1 MNRYYIQRL
10 SAETCEDVLKKYNPN
25 DKQDVIIVRMYDEPF
40 DLKVKI
46 REAMSEQEF
55 ETFRKLVNGSGEFRD
70 IIDIIMKKKEQETQE
85 VIINKQAEENNQ

>member
-10 SAETCEDVLKKYNPN
+10 SAETCEDVLKKYNPD

-40 DLKVKI
+40 GLKVKI

>member
-10 SAETCEDVLKKYNPN
+10 SAETCEDVLKKYNPD

-85 VIINKQAEENNQ
+85 IIINKQAEENNQ

>member
-25 DKQDVIIVRMYDEPF
+25 EKKDVVIVRMYDEPF

-46 REAMSEQEF
+46 REAMSSDEF
-55 ETFRKLVNGSGEFRD
+55 ETFRKLVNGNGEFRD
-70 IIDIIMKKKEQETQE
+70 IIDIIMKKKL
-85 VIINKQAEENNQ
+85 IRFGF

>member
-1 MNRYYIQRL
+1 MKTYYIQRL
-10 SAETCEDVLKKYNPN
+10 SAETCEDVLKKYNPD

-46 REAMSEQEF
+46 REAMSEDEF

>member
-10 SAETCEDVLKKYNPN
+10 SAETCEDVLKKYNPD

>member
-55 ETFRKLVNGSGEFRD
+55 ETFKKLVNGSGEFRD

>member
-10 SAETCEDVLKKYNPN
+10 SAETCEDVLKKYNPD

-70 IIDIIMKKKEQETQE
+70 IIDIIMKKKEQETQG

>member
-10 SAETCEDVLKKYNPN
+10 SAETCEDVLKKYNP
-25 DKQDVIIVRMYDEPF
+25 DDRQDVIIVRMYDEPF

>member
-25 DKQDVIIVRMYDEPF
+25 EKKDVVIVRMYDEPF

-46 REAMSEQEF
+46 TEAMSSDEF
-55 ETFRKLVNGSGEFRD
+55 ETFRKLVNGNGEFRD

-85 VIINKQAEENNQ
+85 TIINKQAEENNQ

>member
-10 SAETCEDVLKKYNPN
+10 SAETCEDVLKKYNPDN
-25 DKQDVIIVRMYDEPF
+25 KQDVIIVRMYDEPF

-46 REAMSEQEF
+46 REAMSEEEF

>member
-10 SAETCEDVLKKYNPN
+10 SAETCEDVLKKYNPD

-46 REAMSEQEF
+46 REAMSEDEF

-85 VIINKQAEENNQ
+85 IIINKQAAENNQ

>member
-1 MNRYYIQRL
+1 MNKYYIQRL
-10 SAETCEDVLKKYNPN
+10 SAETCEDVLKKYNPD

-46 REAMSEQEF
+46 REAMSEDEF
-55 ETFRKLVNGSGEFRD
+55 ETFRKLINGSGEFRD

>member
-10 SAETCEDVLKKYNPN
+10 SAETCEDVLKKYNPD

-46 REAMSEQEF
+46 REAMSEDEF

-85 VIINKQAEENNQ
+85 VIINKQSEENNQ

>member
-10 SAETCEDVLKKYNPN
+10 SAETCEDVLKKYNPD

-46 REAMSEQEF
+46 REAMSEDEF

-85 VIINKQAEENNQ
+85 IIINKQAEENNQ

>member
-25 DKQDVIIVRMYDEPF
+25 EKKDVVIVRMYVEPF

-46 REAMSEQEF
+46 REAMSSDEF
-55 ETFRKLVNGSGEFRD
+55 ETFRKLVNGNGEFRD

-85 VIINKQAEENNQ
+85 TIINKQAEENNQ

>member
-10 SAETCEDVLKKYNPN
+10 SAETCEDVLKKYNPDN
-25 DKQDVIIVRMYDEPF
+25 KQDVIIVRMYDEPF

-70 IIDIIMKKKEQETQE
+70 IIDIIMKQKEQETQE

>member
-25 DKQDVIIVRMYDEPF
+25 EKKDVVIVRMYDEPF

-46 REAMSEQEF
+46 REAMSSDEF
-55 ETFRKLVNGSGEFRD
+55 ETFRKLVNGNGEFRD
-70 IIDIIMKKKEQETQE
+70 IIDIIMKKKEKETQE
-85 VIINKQAEENNQ
+85 TIINKQAEENNQ

>member
-25 DKQDVIIVRMYDEPF
+25 EKKDVVIVRMYDEPF

-46 REAMSEQEF
+46 REAMSSDEF
-55 ETFRKLVNGSGEFRD
+55 ETFRKLVNGNGEFRD
-70 IIDIIMKKKEQETQE
+70 IIDFIMKKKEQETQE
-85 VIINKQAEENNQ
+85 TIINKQAEENNQ

>member
-1 MNRYYIQRL
+1 M
-10 SAETCEDVLKKYNPN
+10 LKKYNPD

>member
-10 SAETCEDVLKKYNPN
+10 SAETCEDVLKKYNPD

-46 REAMSEQEF
+46 REAMSEDEF

>member
-25 DKQDVIIVRMYDEPF
+25 EKKDVVIVRMYDEPF

-46 REAMSEQEF
+46 REAMSSDEF
-55 ETFRKLVNGSGEFRD
+55 ETFRKLVNCNGEFRD

-85 VIINKQAEENNQ
+85 TIINKQAEENNQ

>member
-10 SAETCEDVLKKYNPN
+10 SAETCEDVLKKYNPD

-85 VIINKQAEENNQ
+85 VIVNKQAEENNQ

>member
-10 SAETCEDVLKKYNPN
+10 SAETCEDVLKKYNPD

-46 REAMSEQEF
+46 REAMSEEEF

>member
-10 SAETCEDVLKKYNPN
+10 SAETCEDVLKKYNPDN
-25 DKQDVIIVRMYDEPF
+25 KQDVIIVRMYDEPF

-55 ETFRKLVNGSGEFRD
+55 ETFKKLVNGSGEFRD

>member
-10 SAETCEDVLKKYNPN
+10 SAETCEDVLKKYNP
-25 DKQDVIIVRMYDEPF
+25 DEKKDVVIVRMYDEPF

-46 REAMSEQEF
+46 REAMSSDEF
-55 ETFRKLVNGSGEFRD
+55 ETFRKLVNGNGEFRD

-85 VIINKQAEENNQ
+85 TILNKQAEENNQ

>member
-10 SAETCEDVLKKYNPN
+10 SAETCEDVLKKYNPD
-25 DKQDVIIVRMYDEPF
+25 DKQDVIIVRMYDEHF

-46 REAMSEQEF
+46 REAMSEDEF

-85 VIINKQAEENNQ
+85 IIINKQAEENNQ

>member
-10 SAETCEDVLKKYNPN
+10 SAETCEDVLKKYNPD

-55 ETFRKLVNGSGEFRD
+55 ETFKKLVNGSGEFRD

>member
-1 MNRYYIQRL
+1 MNKYYIQRL
-10 SAETCEDVLKKYNPN
+10 SAETCEDVLKKYNPD

-46 REAMSEQEF
+46 REAMSEDEF

>member
-25 DKQDVIIVRMYDEPF
+25 EKKDVVIVRMYDEPF

-46 REAMSEQEF
+46 REAMSSDEF
-55 ETFRKLVNGSGEFRD
+55 ETFRKLVNGNGEFRD

-85 VIINKQAEENNQ
+85 TIINKQAEENNQ

>member
-10 SAETCEDVLKKYNPN
+10 SAETCEDVLKKYNPD

-70 IIDIIMKKKEQETQE
+70 IIDIIMKQKEQETQE

>member
-10 SAETCEDVLKKYNPN
+10 SAETCEDVLKKYNPDN
-25 DKQDVIIVRMYDEPF
+25 KQDVIIVRMYDEPF

>member
-25 DKQDVIIVRMYDEPF
+25 EKKDVVIVRMYDEPF

-46 REAMSEQEF
+46 REAMSSDEF
-55 ETFRKLVNGSGEFRD
+55 ETFRKLVNGNGEFRD
-70 IIDIIMKKKEQETQE
+70 IIDIIMKKKEQEQLD
-85 VIINKQAEENNQ
+85 KLAEENNQ

>member
-25 DKQDVIIVRMYDEPF
+25 EKKDVVIVRMYDEPF

-46 REAMSEQEF
+46 REAMSSDEF
-55 ETFRKLVNGSGEFRD
+55 ETFRKLVNGNGEFRD

-85 VIINKQAEENNQ
+85 TIINKQAEEHNQ

>member
-10 SAETCEDVLKKYNPN
+10 SAETCEDVLKKYNPD

-46 REAMSEQEF
+46 RGAMSEQEF